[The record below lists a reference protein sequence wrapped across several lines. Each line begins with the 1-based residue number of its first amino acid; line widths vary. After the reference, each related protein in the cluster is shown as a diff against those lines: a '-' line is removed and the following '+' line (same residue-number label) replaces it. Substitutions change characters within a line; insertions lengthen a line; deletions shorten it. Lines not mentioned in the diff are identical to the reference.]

1 MNRLTRLLPALL
13 LLLAAGATAQDI
25 RYITDTLYVPVRSG
39 QGTEFRIVHRGL
51 PSGTRVTVGEVNDE
65 TGYAFITTDRGTE
78 GWVLSRYLMEEEPAA
93 DRLEDLQTRY
103 DAILG
108 DEDSLRAQLVEAQ
121 EAEAA
126 SAAEV
131 ERLRS
136 LVASAQTE
144 VTEMKRISGNAL
156 TLDTNNRR
164 LIEEAQVMQ
173 TRIEVLEADNQRLK
187 DSEDSTAFING
198 ALAVLLGVIIAL
210 VVPRLRPKRRP
221 SSSWA

>member
-1 MNRLTRLLPALL
+1 MKHLAKLMSGL
-13 LLLAAGATAQDI
+13 LLLAAAANAQDI

-51 PSGTRVTVGEVNDE
+51 PSGTRVTVGEVNEE
-65 TGYAFITTDRGTE
+65 TGYTFITTDRGTE

-93 DRLEDLQTRY
+93 DRLEALQAQY
-103 DAILG
+103 NAIIG

-121 EAEAA
+121 QARADSEAEVA
-126 SAAEV
+126 
-131 ERLRS
+131 RLKS
-136 LVASAQTE
+136 LVAAAQGE
-144 VTEMKRISGNAL
+144 LTEMRRISGNAL

-187 DSEDSTAFING
+187 DSEESSAFING

-210 VVPRLRPKRRP
+210 IVPRLRPQRRP